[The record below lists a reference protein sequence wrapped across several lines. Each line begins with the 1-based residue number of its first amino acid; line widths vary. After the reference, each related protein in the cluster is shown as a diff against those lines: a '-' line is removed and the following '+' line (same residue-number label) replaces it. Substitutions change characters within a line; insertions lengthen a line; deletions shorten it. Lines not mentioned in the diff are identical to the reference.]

1 MSGENNLI
9 TKWTLDRPTDIPSR
23 LLVASGRKTSNPRDE
38 WLHCSFDVA
47 AESVH
52 GLAFLTLPP
61 PRFPEPNEGPLD
73 WLLSAHPIHIR
84 VARLPMSKSPS
95 FSEFVLRASNPPLQ
109 TNHSERT
116 GRQFES
122 RVAVMLPPTGLLRQL
137 CRKRIRLHRSRA
149 RQ

>member
-23 LLVASGRKTSNPRDE
+23 LLHPRAKHPIRGDE

-61 PRFPEPNEGPLD
+61 PRFPEPNEGPLE
-73 WLLSAHPIHIR
+73 WLLSARPIQIR

-116 GRQFES
+116 G
-122 RVAVMLPPTGLLRQL
+122 
-137 CRKRIRLHRSRA
+137 
-149 RQ
+149 